1 MIGVLLV
8 GHARIASETKI
19 VVEHILGQQTQFQA
33 VDFPNSD
40 ALDDK
45 QATHLSMVLD
55 SLDEGQ
61 GTLVLVDLMGATPW
75 NTVNRVVAGKH
86 TLLLGGF
93 NVPAVI
99 RAISFRQT
107 CANLNKLAQSSAEA
121 GKHYM
126 RLQVDV

>member
-19 VVEHILGQQTQFQA
+19 AVEYILGQQVQFQA
-33 VDFPNSD
+33 VDFVHSD
-40 ALDDK
+40 TPDEKGLD
-45 QATHLSMVLD
+45 LSKVLG

-61 GTLVLVDLMGATPW
+61 GVLVLVDLMGATPW
-75 NTVNRVVAGKH
+75 NMVNRVVADKH
-86 TLLLGGF
+86 AQLLSGF

-99 RAISFRQT
+99 RAISLRQT
-107 CANLNKLAQSSAEA
+107 CLDLNQLAQSSVEA

-126 RLQVDV
+126 RLKLSGK